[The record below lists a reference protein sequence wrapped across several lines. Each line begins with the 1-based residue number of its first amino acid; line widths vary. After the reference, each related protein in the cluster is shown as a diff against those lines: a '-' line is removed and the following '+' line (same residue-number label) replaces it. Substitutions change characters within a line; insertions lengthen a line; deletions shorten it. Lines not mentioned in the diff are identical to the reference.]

1 MDKVFTT
8 QRRVEF
14 CETDAAGI
22 VHFSSFLCYME
33 QAEHEFLRS
42 LGTSVIQPLQ
52 EGGHLSWPR
61 VKVECNF
68 AEPARFEDNLKI
80 LLQIGRLGSK
90 SVTYQFTF
98 HSAADNLVARGE
110 VVAVCCRVRNHGES
124 IESIEIPQEL
134 RTSMSQFLRNPEE

>member
-1 MDKVFTT
+1 MHKVFET

-22 VHFSSFLCYME
+22 AHFSSFLCYME

-42 LGTSVIQPLQ
+42 LGVSVIQPMSD
-52 EGGHLSWPR
+52 GGHLSWPR
-61 VKVECNF
+61 VKVECNY
-68 AEPARFEDNLKI
+68 AQPARFEEVLKI
-80 LLQIGRLGSK
+80 LVQIGRLGTK

-98 HSAADNLVARGE
+98 CSSADNLVARGE

-124 IESIEIPQEL
+124 IESMEIPQHL
-134 RTSMSQFLRNPEE
+134 RTSMSQYLKEQAE